1 MADDCACEGRIRPR
15 SALMTT
21 PKATEAMMI
30 AIVDRM
36 RLVVGF
42 MTVEAPLKRS
52 IDIGGGPFCTAALD
66 VPAGAAWRRM
76 CLRRTRPRN
85 VSWPAVTRYEQ
96 HSTPLK
102 RSFRHQKV
110 GFDAGVVVEIGA
122 NQLAYFGCC
131 RPVTVRPIEST
142 RASLPEGATIARPRN
157 AEINRRTQCLLHTT
171 SNRRKAMSSCW
182 W

>member
-52 IDIGGGPFCTAALD
+52 ID
-66 VPAGAAWRRM
+66 WRRAILHR
-76 CLRRTRPRN
+76 CVRRASGCGLAPH
-85 VSWPAVTRYEQ
+85 VSETNEPTKCFVVFVTRYEQ
-96 HSTPLK
+96 HRRPLK
-102 RSFRHQKV
+102 RSLRHQKV
-110 GFDAGVVVEIGA
+110 FRFEMRSEAGSRIGLDAP
-122 NQLAYFGCC
+122 F
-131 RPVTVRPIEST
+131 
-142 RASLPEGATIARPRN
+142 RAA
-157 AEINRRTQCLLHTT
+157 
-171 SNRRKAMSSCW
+171 SS
-182 W
+182 